1 MNNIKGKNSEKKKK
15 LKRKRIKISRSTIY
29 AILIIIAIFLIWQFL
44 AVPMMIGNIS
54 NPPVGQIPPIKRGD
68 VKFVDSQISK
78 RVLKNVPPLVPPK
91 TELGKKNPFE

>member
-1 MNNIKGKNSEKKKK
+1 MNIIKEKNSKKKK
-15 LKRKRIKISRSTIY
+15 KVKRKKIKISKATVY
-29 AILIIIAIFLIWQFL
+29 TVLIIVAIFLIWQFL

-54 NPPVGQIPPIKRGD
+54 SPPVGQIPPIKRGD

-78 RVLKNVPPLVPPK
+78 RVLKDVPSLVPPK